1 MATGGAVYICVNFL
15 CTCAR
20 LAEWSASQDLSAH
33 CPACGFDPDG
43 ILLHLL
49 FFLLLVIFSSFDSSV
64 LRFRQCLRKRVFV
77 LFRAFVFSLEDW
89 FVFLGFKHLLRA
101 WRLRIDMK
109 WLVCVVL
116 VLSFV
121 VLLALLLIR
130 SFWYKGLRRVT
141 FRSVIWLFTRFV
153 KLL

>member
-49 FFLLLVIFSSFDSSV
+49 FFLLLVIFQVLILLCYVFGSV
-64 LRFRQCLRKRVFV
+64 YENGFLSYFEH
-77 LFRAFVFSLEDW
+77 LFSA
-89 FVFLGFKHLLRA
+89 
-101 WRLRIDMK
+101 LRID
-109 WLVCVVL
+109 
-116 VLSFV
+116 LSLWDLSICFEHDD
-121 VLLALLLIR
+121 
-130 SFWYKGLRRVT
+130 
-141 FRSVIWLFTRFV
+141 
-153 KLL
+153 